1 MLWSEALFVHAR
13 ESGGAGH
20 RARAMCARAARRGR
34 GAARNSHVFQAAV
47 CGPLGSSVV
56 LRGPVPARSCMQRCR
71 SVCDEAFGSR
81 DRRGLCLATHGTG
94 NETRQVLTWGDAP
107 YPSATQPE
115 LLVSGKAPFFGNPR
129 CTVRAGHAVKPLDT
143 FVKLLAS

>member
-1 MLWSEALFVHAR
+1 MLWSDALFVHAR

-20 RARAMCARAARRGR
+20 RVRAMCARAARPSR

-47 CGPLGSSVV
+47 CGPLGTSTA
-56 LRGPVPARSCMQRCR
+56 LRGPEPARPWMQRRGSGCN
-71 SVCDEAFGSR
+71 EALGSR
-81 DRRGLCLATHGTG
+81 DRRGLCLATYGTG

-129 CTVRAGHAVKPLDT
+129 CTVCAGHAVQPLDT